1 MKRHII
7 FSITLCSILALSLVL
22 YKNYMSESDLA
33 TPKLGTQESNFSEE
47 NKVQSIDFY
56 SKNINYEATSSKKTV
71 KQEGNEVEELTQLV
85 NIPINKINRQE
96 RLSKISIFL
105 SSPDKNVRLAALDAL
120 SFFNPIEK
128 TRVLIDMFNNQST
141 TEEER
146 FKILSALNNAFLI
159 SEQDIEDY
167 RLTTSDVS
175 ESRKII
181 SDQISR
187 ILKENKHRQEVI
199 DLALQIS
206 ATTSEPSE
214 NIALALEFMKG
225 KKIEPSKLDF
235 IVNTAI
241 FSAQGQNSVLPVFLE
256 ASFSN
261 QDALIK
267 LLSLTNQESLRN
279 ELQPE
284 SKKILIEYFLSQ
296 KDSNPDIKSVIEDSI
311 KNLK

>member
-1 MKRHII
+1 
-7 FSITLCSILALSLVL
+7 
-22 YKNYMSESDLA
+22 MSESDLA

-175 ESRKII
+175 ESRKRNRR
-181 SDQISR
+181 S
-187 ILKENKHRQEVI
+187 
-199 DLALQIS
+199 
-206 ATTSEPSE
+206 T
-214 NIALALEFMKG
+214 
-225 KKIEPSKLDF
+225 KIGL
-235 IVNTAI
+235 
-241 FSAQGQNSVLPVFLE
+241 
-256 ASFSN
+256 
-261 QDALIK
+261 
-267 LLSLTNQESLRN
+267 
-279 ELQPE
+279 
-284 SKKILIEYFLSQ
+284 
-296 KDSNPDIKSVIEDSI
+296 
-311 KNLK
+311 